1 MRTMKHLQSARN
13 TGTYITLYICKYYIY
28 LSFLVNIQASWAC
41 SKYCIL
47 RHLFI
52 LFWYVALHQ
61 HYNDFCLYKMPYT
74 ELHSWLLVLFIFK
87 LFLNFRYILGV
98 GWRSSKM
105 CSLGW
110 KCAQKKPKQFKRNY
124 YKRTIILSQETPW
137 CPYTNW
143 FRFANVFSLL
153 YNYTIMHFYFGCC

>member
-13 TGTYITLYICKYYIY
+13 TGTCITLYICKYYIY

-74 ELHSWLLVLFIFK
+74 ELHSWLLVLFTFK

-110 KCAQKKPKQFKRNY
+110 KCAQKSRSNSKG
-124 YKRTIILSQETPW
+124 TITKEQSFFLKKHHDVLIQIGSG
-137 CPYTNW
+137 
-143 FRFANVFSLL
+143 LL
-153 YNYTIMHFYFGCC
+153 MFFLFCITTL